1 MSGDT
6 YSRVYN
12 AKTISGLRPGAGD
25 LAIFSQDVQP
35 AYDITYDFGNPN
47 KRWKSIY
54 VNNTFN
60 SGFLSVGGQLSA
72 DSATIT
78 NSLTTGNVNIL
89 NGASIGDINDRAIDV
104 FDLTDDSLLTA
115 PSGGVVDTRTFV
127 TPRLH
132 STSWIVSPLISTM
145 GFTQVDKFYA
155 SRVDDTISRTD
166 SNAAAKFDG
175 SIACAKRVWSNNLLA
190 DSGIQSFG
198 TLSVTGITTLSSTLS
213 VVGNTTLGA
222 TLGVT
227 GATTLSSNLT
237 INNGSFIQ
245 NASVSNESIIRARE
259 NSSNTVT
266 DGGGVLELYGTRSDG
281 SLGTYARL
289 KGGRENSALN
299 NRGYF
304 SVSVASADGNT
315 PLERLRII
323 QNGNVGIGTSS
334 PVNLLHVDGTVS
346 NDYVLRVVNQVS
358 TGNYHGS
365 IAAMFPN
372 QPTSSVQVGLTTG
385 LSLTNNNAAEL
396 RFGYTSSGSS
406 SNYLGIGWSGN
417 INSPFCVTAGG
428 NVGIGTTTP
437 EAGLHVQSPISA
449 SPTGFGVLM
458 GREGNNACIQLNSP
472 SGSNNY
478 IDFSNSGTDQLYRLI
493 HNVTSNTLQFQNQT
507 FATSIFMN
515 SDGRVAI
522 GGSTLTTG
530 CHLTI
535 PSGGNVD
542 VVRAIRGEKVL
553 GKLIDTYTVT
563 STDSGDPNPLT
574 YSASAVY
581 GGIINRQGMTGN
593 VTDTLCSATDLATQI
608 ASNSFSVAANQS
620 IELIIRNPSSFL
632 LTINAG
638 TGGTMV
644 GVNTIAAG
652 SNKLFL
658 IRMTSSS
665 AYTVYAL

>member
-1 MSGDT
+1 MSGDI
-6 YSRVYN
+6 YSRIYN

-25 LAIFSQDVQP
+25 VSIFSQDVQP

-89 NGASIGDINDRAIDV
+89 NGASIGDINDRSIDV
-104 FDLTDDSLLTA
+104 FDLADDSLLTA

-166 SNAAAKFDG
+166 SNAAARFDG
-175 SIACAKRVWSNNLLA
+175 SIACAKRVWANNLLA

-198 TLSVTGITTLSSTLS
+198 TLSVSGNTTLSSTLS
-213 VVGNTTLGA
+213 VIGNTTLGG
-222 TLGVT
+222 TLSVT
-227 GATTLSSNLT
+227 GSSNIITGNLGIGSSAT
-237 INNGSFIQ
+237 PDASLHVRGPLPDFTTSNGVLMGIDSSDNTGIQ
-245 NASVSNESIIRARE
+245 LNSDNLNYIDFSTFGLGFGYRLLYTVSDNSLRFTT
-259 NSSNTVT
+259 SSNPSVPVIFMR
-266 DGGGVLELYGTRSDG
+266 D
-281 SLGTYARL
+281 
-289 KGGRENSALN
+289 NS
-299 NRGYF
+299 
-304 SVSVASADGNT
+304 
-315 PLERLRII
+315 
-323 QNGNVGIGTSS
+323 QVGIGT
-334 PVNLLHVDGTVS
+334 TTTTS
-346 NDYVLRVVNQVS
+346 NRS
-358 TGNYHGS
+358 
-365 IAAMFPN
+365 
-372 QPTSSVQVGLTTG
+372 LTTPS
-385 LSLTNNNAAEL
+385 LSVINDC
-396 RFGYTSSGSS
+396 S
-406 SNYLGIGWSGN
+406 IGGN
-417 INSPFCVTAGG
+417 FTVTG

-437 EAGLHVQSPISA
+437 AAGLHVQASIPV
-449 SPTGFGVLM
+449 SPTGFGVMM
-458 GREGNNACIQLNSP
+458 GREGGSNACIQLNSA

-478 IDFSNSGTDQLYRLI
+478 IDFSNSGTDQQYRLI

-522 GGSTLTTG
+522 GGSTVTTG

-535 PSGGNVD
+535 PSGGNLD
-542 VVRAIRGEKVL
+542 VVRAVRGQKVL
-553 GKLIDTYTVT
+553 GKMIGTNTAV
-563 STDSGDPNPLT
+563 STDPIDPNPLT
-574 YSASAVY
+574 YSASAVF
-581 GGIINRQGMTGN
+581 GGIINRQGITGN
-593 VTDTLCSATDLATQI
+593 VTDTLCAATDLATEM
-608 ASNSFSVAANQS
+608 ALNSFSVAANQS
-620 IELIIRNPSSFL
+620 IELIIRNPSSFV

-638 TGGTMV
+638 TGGTMT
-644 GVNTIAAG
+644 GGNTIAAG